1 MRQDYLV
8 EFAGNLFECA
18 DSGFARDELVDVV
31 IRPEDLALMPPDQ
44 AKLKGVVRSVNF
56 WGTLR
61 DDCGRRRRHRVAGA
75 LYPHGTGGDHGGIG
89 P

>member
-31 IRPEDLALMPPDQ
+31 IRPEDLASCPRSGQ
-44 AKLKGVVRSVNF
+44 AQGR
-56 WGTLR
+56 GPLR
-61 DDCGRRRRHRVAGA
+61 ELLGYTTR
-75 LYPHGTGGDHGGIG
+75 
-89 P
+89 